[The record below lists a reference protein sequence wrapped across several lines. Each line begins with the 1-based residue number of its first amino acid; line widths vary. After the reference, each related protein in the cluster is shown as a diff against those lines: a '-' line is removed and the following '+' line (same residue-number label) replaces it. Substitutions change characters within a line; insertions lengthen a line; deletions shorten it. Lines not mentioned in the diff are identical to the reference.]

1 MNYYNPKKPASFT
14 GHHSFS
20 KVAKNSKNWLQS
32 QDVYTLH
39 KSVRRRFPRRKTI
52 VPGAKFQFQADL
64 IDFSALKNYNKNYK
78 YILVVVDVF
87 TKMAYAAC
95 LKSKTGDAMIKAF
108 QSVLEKTGHFTK
120 LQTDRG
126 SEFLNRSFK
135 TWLKKQNIELFHSHN
150 YDTKAAIVER
160 FIRTLK
166 DKLWRYFTYTNSRNY
181 VDVLPELLHS
191 YNHTYHTSIKRT
203 PASVNA
209 ENQEEVW
216 LTLYGD
222 VNMRKPKLKIG
233 DKVRISKNRRAFAKS
248 HLPGWTEEL
257 FIVHQ
262 AYSGDPPFYKI
273 KDLNN
278 EILDGTF
285 YAEELQKIYKT
296 DGIFKIESIL
306 KKRKRKK
313 QQEYLVK
320 WSGYPATFNSW
331 IPAKQL
337 VYYA

>member
-1 MNYYNPKKPASFT
+1 MGKFMNYYNPKKPASFT

-108 QSVLEKTGHFTK
+108 HSVLEKTGHFTK

-166 DKLWRYFTYTNSRNY
+166 DKL
-181 VDVLPELLHS
+181 
-191 YNHTYHTSIKRT
+191 
-203 PASVNA
+203 
-209 ENQEEVW
+209 
-216 LTLYGD
+216 
-222 VNMRKPKLKIG
+222 
-233 DKVRISKNRRAFAKS
+233 
-248 HLPGWTEEL
+248 
-257 FIVHQ
+257 
-262 AYSGDPPFYKI
+262 
-273 KDLNN
+273 
-278 EILDGTF
+278 
-285 YAEELQKIYKT
+285 
-296 DGIFKIESIL
+296 
-306 KKRKRKK
+306 
-313 QQEYLVK
+313 
-320 WSGYPATFNSW
+320 
-331 IPAKQL
+331 
-337 VYYA
+337 